1 MPRARTDINWP
12 AVKVMWLN
20 GQHTSDELGAIFGI
34 SADGIRGRAFRERWN
49 ELKRIKHDKTA
60 VLPALPE
67 VRIPARPSEIVERAE
82 KLRGPASFRRRVA
95 EQAERI
101 IDKLEVKD
109 PDSMREL
116 DNFAEVLVKTEKVG
130 ARAYGID
137 SEESR
142 PVINIG
148 VLSDSDGFQYETL
161 APGEESGLEIS
172 DGQPQSDAPGSGS
185 GSVIHGRNTCGRAV
199 CVLGATGQEARVR

>member
-49 ELKRIKHDKTA
+49 DLKRVKQDKTP
-60 VLPALPE
+60 VLAALPE
-67 VRIPARPSEIVERAE
+67 VRIPASPAEIVGRAE

-101 IDKLEVKD
+101 IDKLEVKE
-109 PDSMREL
+109 PDSIREL
-116 DNFAEVLVKTEKVG
+116 DSFAEVLVKTEKVG

-148 VLSDSDGFQYETL
+148 VLSGGGADYEVVAPDSQKQVSAKCEWEHKDKTAGN
-161 APGEESGLEIS
+161 SW
-172 DGQPQSDAPGSGS
+172 
-185 GSVIHGRNTCGRAV
+185 
-199 CVLGATGQEARVR
+199 

>member
-1 MPRARTDINWP
+1 MPRARKDINWD
-12 AVKVMWLN
+12 AVKVIWLN
-20 GQHTSDELGAIFGI
+20 GQHTSDELGVMFGI

-49 ELKRIKHDKTA
+49 DLKLVKQDKTE
-60 VLPALPE
+60 ALPE
-67 VRIPARPSEIVERAE
+67 VRVPASPREIVERAE

-101 IDKLEVKD
+101 IDRLEAKD
-109 PDSMREL
+109 PDSMHEL
-116 DNFAEVLVKTEKVG
+116 DHFAEVLVKTEKVG

-148 VLSDSDGFQYETL
+148 VLTGGGEYEPIVDR
-161 APGEESGLEIS
+161 A
-172 DGQPQSDAPGSGS
+172 GSPEA
-185 GSVIHGRNTCGRAV
+185 AV
-199 CVLGATGQEARVR
+199 EPIEAD

>member
-12 AVKVMWLN
+12 AVKVIWLN
-20 GQHTSDELGAIFGI
+20 GQHTSEELGAIFGI
-34 SADGIRGRAFRERWN
+34 SADGVRGRAFRERWN
-49 ELKRIKHDKTA
+49 DLKRIKQDKTA
-60 VLPALPE
+60 VLEALPE
-67 VRIPARPSEIVERAE
+67 VKFPASPEEIVERAE

-95 EQAERI
+95 AQAERI
-101 IDKLEVKD
+101 IDRLEVKD

-130 ARAYGID
+130 ARAYWID

-148 VLSDSDGFQYETL
+148 VLTGGSEYEPILDRAGSPGTAVEPSKADWDFVDRQASSPLPSQDG
-161 APGEESGLEIS
+161 
-172 DGQPQSDAPGSGS
+172 
-185 GSVIHGRNTCGRAV
+185 
-199 CVLGATGQEARVR
+199 

>member
-1 MPRARTDINWP
+1 MAAKSDVMARERTDINWD
-12 AVKVMWLN
+12 AVKVIWFN
-20 GQHTSDELGAIFGI
+20 GQHTSEELGAMFGI

-49 ELKRIKHDKTA
+49 DLKRLKHDKTA
-60 VLPALPE
+60 VLAALPE
-67 VRIPARPSEIVERAE
+67 VKVLASPEEIVERAE

-101 IDKLEVKD
+101 IDKLEVKE
-109 PDSMREL
+109 PESVREL

-142 PVINIG
+142 PIINIG
-148 VLSDSDGFQYETL
+148 VLSGGSADYEVVTLDSQK
-161 APGEESGLEIS
+161 
-172 DGQPQSDAPGSGS
+172 
-185 GSVIHGRNTCGRAV
+185 
-199 CVLGATGQEARVR
+199 

>member
-1 MPRARTDINWP
+1 MPRARTDINWD
-12 AVKVMWLN
+12 AVKVIWLN
-20 GQHTSDELGAIFGI
+20 GQHTSEELGAMFGI

-49 ELKRIKHDKTA
+49 DLKQVKQDKTG
-60 VLPALPE
+60 VLPSLPE
-67 VRIPARPSEIVERAE
+67 VRLPASPGEIVQRAE

-101 IDKLEVKD
+101 IDRLEAKD
-109 PDSMREL
+109 PDSIREL

-142 PVINIG
+142 PVINIEL
-148 VLSDSDGFQYETL
+148 LSGGDADYEL
-161 APGEESGLEIS
+161 VSPDL
-172 DGQPQSDAPGSGS
+172 QK
-185 GSVIHGRNTCGRAV
+185 
-199 CVLGATGQEARVR
+199 

>member
-1 MPRARTDINWP
+1 
-12 AVKVMWLN
+12 MWIAH
-20 GQHTSDELGAIFGI
+20 QHTSEELGAIFGI

-49 ELKRIKHDKTA
+49 DLKRVKQDQTA
-60 VLPALPE
+60 GLPE
-67 VRIPARPSEIVERAE
+67 VRLPASPSEIVERAE

-101 IDKLEVKD
+101 IDRLEVKD
-109 PDSMREL
+109 PDSIHEL
-116 DNFAEVLVKTEKVG
+116 DHFAEVLVKAEKVG

-148 VLSDSDGFQYETL
+148 VLTGGGEYEL
-161 APGEESGLEIS
+161 VSPDL
-172 DGQPQSDAPGSGS
+172 
-185 GSVIHGRNTCGRAV
+185 HK
-199 CVLGATGQEARVR
+199 

>member
-1 MPRARTDINWP
+1 LHQNP
-12 AVKVMWLN
+12 VKVIWLN
-20 GQHTSDELGAIFGI
+20 GQHTSEELGAMFGI

-49 ELKRIKHDKTA
+49 DLKRLKQ
-60 VLPALPE
+60 VPASPE
-67 VRIPARPSEIVERAE
+67 EIVDRAE

-101 IDKLEVKD
+101 IDKLEVKE

-142 PVINIG
+142 PVIKIG
-148 VLSDSDGFQYETL
+148 VLSGGSDDYELVTPDPL
-161 APGEESGLEIS
+161 P
-172 DGQPQSDAPGSGS
+172 P
-185 GSVIHGRNTCGRAV
+185 T
-199 CVLGATGQEARVR
+199 RVAS

>member
-1 MPRARTDINWP
+1 MPRARTEINWP
-12 AVKVMWLN
+12 AVKVMWLS
-20 GQHTSDELGAIFGI
+20 GQHTSEELGAIFGI

-49 ELKRIKHDKTA
+49 QLKQIKQDKTA
-60 VLPALPE
+60 FLPALPE
-67 VRIPARPSEIVERAE
+67 GRLPASAAEIVERAE

-101 IDKLEVKD
+101 IDKLESKE
-109 PDSMREL
+109 PESMHEL

-130 ARAYGID
+130 ARAYGIE

-148 VLSDSDGFQYETL
+148 VLSGGGEYEPIL
-161 APGEESGLEIS
+161 A
-172 DGQPQSDAPGSGS
+172 
-185 GSVIHGRNTCGRAV
+185 
-199 CVLGATGQEARVR
+199 ATGSAEHGTSK